1 MESKCWRFVVLLNAL
16 YDRGVESI
24 AGKYPWTDIGQLV
37 YIRLEDDGRATV
49 RFTQESIMYQDNLNS
64 PI

>member
-1 MESKCWRFVVLLNAL
+1 VVLLNAL

-24 AGKYPWTDIGQLV
+24 AVKYPWTDIGQLV

-49 RFTQESIMYQDNLNS
+49 RFTQESIMYQDNLDS